1 MKAAHRTS
9 AFTVPLSCRWRRRP
23 LPPPKK
29 NARAA
34 PPRPRAFPGRRAP
47 FLGIVAGE

>member
-9 AFTVPLSCRWRRRP
+9 AFTVLLSCRWRRRP

-29 NARAA
+29 RQAA

-47 FLGIVAGE
+47 FMGIVAGE